1 MFQLV
6 EISVSEPTPS
16 IIITGHSL
24 GGCVA
29 MLFAFWLLKSLDSS
43 KTKRP
48 LCITFG
54 SPLLGDEQLRQ
65 CVSKISTWNYCFLHV
80 ASTQG
85 PTPKFFQQQCMSGEY
100 KPFGTFLLCSA
111 SGCACS
117 EDPDFILEQ
126 LVAPNCQSPQIQG
139 LDYGQILEYLK
150 RRALCN
156 NGFMFEGEIDPLKAS
171 IETQLL
177 AIGVLL
183 PQVAKFQYACF
194 VFS

>member
-6 EISVSEPTPS
+6 EISMSKPAPS

-29 MLFAFWLLKSLDSS
+29 MLFAFWLLNSLDSS

-80 ASTQG
+80 ASTQD
-85 PTPKFFQQQCMSGEY
+85 PTPKFFQRQCMSGEY

-126 LVAPNCQSPQIQG
+126 LAAPNSKVFKI
-139 LDYGQILEYLK
+139 K
-150 RRALCN
+150 
-156 NGFMFEGEIDPLKAS
+156 
-171 IETQLL
+171 
-177 AIGVLL
+177 VLIMD
-183 PQVAKFQYACF
+183 KFWNISSVGHF
-194 VFS
+194 VTMVSSSKVK